1 MSSPREPFVALP
13 QDPAAALEAYDPQLG
28 HGPWDAHHVAH
39 LLRRAVGGA
48 RPGQVEEMRRSTAHG
63 VMERL
68 FTPSDISLESIWG
81 ASGVALAATNE
92 RPRLASWWL
101 MKLAQDEY
109 ALGNRLAVF
118 WHDHFSTT
126 WSKIADGQQMLTQHS
141 AQLVLGA
148 GPFRKLL
155 HAMVEDPAMLR
166 FLDGDSN
173 RRGLPNENL
182 ARELFELFALG
193 PGNYTEADIREAA
206 RALTGN
212 TVRQGSFVFE
222 KMFHDPEPKK
232 VFGKT
237 IQNGKQLVDLII
249 EQPACADFLVNKLWR
264 YYVSPDP
271 PKDVLQL
278 LAERWR
284 EHDLDT
290 GWLVRTLLSSR
301 AFHATPSMFSLI
313 KSPIDYVV
321 GVIRAVS
328 GRPDPREM
336 DAACARMGQE
346 LFEPPGVQGWQG
358 GSAWIHTASWL
369 ERTKFAF
376 AVAAGR
382 RGFMRDAPLGKL
394 FPERHRLQ
402 AKALLD
408 DVLRVMLPT
417 GLGEERRTTLQNQLE
432 SSPNRVTTTLLQ
444 ETAYSVMCLPEYHLS

>member
-1 MSSPREPFVALP
+1 MP
-13 QDPAAALEAYDPQLG
+13 QDPHAALEAYDPQQG

-39 LLRRAVGGA
+39 LLRRAVGGPM
-48 RPGQVEEMRRSTAHG
+48 PGQVEEMRRSTADQ
-63 VMERL
+63 VLETL
-68 FTPSDISLESIWG
+68 FQPSDISLESIWG

-118 WHDHFSTT
+118 WHDHFATT
-126 WSKIADGQQMLTQHS
+126 WSKIQDGQQMLTQHS
-141 AQLVLGA
+141 ALLALGA

-222 KMFHDPEPKK
+222 KMFHDPELKT

-237 IQNGKQLVDLII
+237 IHNSKELVDLTVR
-249 EQPACADFLVNKLWR
+249 QPACAEFLAAKLWR
-264 YYVSPDP
+264 YYVSPNP
-271 PKDVLQL
+271 PEDVLQL
-278 LAERWR
+278 LVERWR
-284 EHDLDT
+284 DHDLNT
-290 GWLVRTLLSSR
+290 GWLVRTLLASR
-301 AFHATPSMFSLI
+301 AFHASSSIFSLI
-313 KSPIDYVV
+313 KSPIEYVV

-336 DAACARMGQE
+336 DAAASLMGQE

-358 GSAWIHTASWL
+358 DSAWIHTASWL
-369 ERTKFAF
+369 ERTKFAS
-376 AVAAGR
+376 AVASGR
-382 RGFMRDAPLGKL
+382 RGFLRDAPLGRL
-394 FPERHRLQ
+394 FPQRHRLNCED
-402 AKALLD
+402 LLD
-408 DVLRVMLPT
+408 DMLAVFLPS
-417 GLGEERRTTLQNQLE
+417 GLSEDRRALLEKQLE

>member
-1 MSSPREPFVALP
+1 MPR
-13 QDPAAALEAYDPQLG
+13 
-28 HGPWDAHHVAH
+28 
-39 LLRRAVGGA
+39 
-48 RPGQVEEMRRSTAHG
+48 QVEEMRRQSAHE
-63 VMERL
+63 VLEQL
-68 FTPSDISLESIWG
+68 FRPTDISLESIWG

-118 WHDHFSTT
+118 WHDHFATT
-126 WSKIADGQQMLTQHS
+126 WSRINDGQQMLAQHS
-141 AQLVLGA
+141 SLLALGG

-155 HAMVEDPAMLR
+155 GTMIEDPAMLR

-193 PGNYTEADIREAA
+193 PGNYTEEDIREAA

-222 KMFHDPEPKK
+222 KMLNDPEPKT

-237 IQNGKQLVDLII
+237 IKNGKG
-249 EQPACADFLVNKLWR
+249 LVNLTVKQDACPLFLADKLWR
-264 YYVSPDP
+264 YYVSPEP
-271 PKDVLQL
+271 PLEVIQL

-284 EHDLDT
+284 DHDLET
-290 GWLVRTLLSSR
+290 GWLVRTLLASR
-301 AFHATPSMFSLI
+301 AFHASSSMFSLV
-313 KSPIDYVV
+313 KSPVDYVV

-336 DAACARMGQE
+336 DIACSQMGQE

-358 GSAWIHTASWL
+358 GSSWIHTTAWL
-369 ERTKFAF
+369 ERTKFAE
-376 AVAAGR
+376 AVASGR
-382 RGFMRDAPLGKL
+382 RGLLRDAPLGTL
-394 FPERHRLQ
+394 FPERHRLD
-402 AKALLD
+402 AEELLD
-408 DVLRVMLPT
+408 DVLS
-417 GLGEERRTTLQNQLE
+417 TLQPSGLSEQRRIALKRQLE
-432 SSPNRVTTTLLQ
+432 SSQNRVTTTLLQ